1 MNQTIRFQQMADQ
14 RLFDDF
20 AAGRVLQVVGA
31 ELIVINL
38 DILIVDAGAM
48 QMGDRLPSSIESVQR
63 NPASPRAQAL
73 DRGSAWP
80 ELPASRRS
88 GSG

>member
-1 MNQTIRFQQMADQ
+1 MADQ

-20 AAGRVLQVVGA
+20 TAGRVLQVVGA

-48 QMGDRLPSSIESVQR
+48 QMSDRLPFKLIESVQR
-63 NPASPRAQAL
+63 NLDLAL
-73 DRGSAWP
+73 GAGAGSRVSVA
-80 ELPASRRS
+80 
-88 GSG
+88 

>member
-1 MNQTIRFQQMADQ
+1 MADQ

-38 DILIVDAGAM
+38 DILIVDAGAV
-48 QMGDRLPSSIESVQR
+48 QMSDRLPFQLIEAVQR
-63 NPASPRAQAL
+63 IP
-73 DRGSAWP
+73 
-80 ELPASRRS
+80 
-88 GSG
+88 